1 MQSSS
6 PVFWPLKRFW
16 VAMATQHINCKELI
30 PSQGEPFRRPLQAS
44 EWGTEHRS
52 PNWQQ
57 LLLSSCS
64 SDLHSPAPSR
74 DWALGSKHAAFCEL
88 LRCVERGSVSRR
100 SPRSTRTCCVAIS
113 PAGAPHYSLLLAIPN
128 TMLQMCMVLCKVRDG
143 DSLSQAPVCLLFLK
157 PLLPSNSVPHN
168 DFFPTPCVFGEII
181 NLSAAWLTKSSCN
194 LPFLVKQQLP

>member
-6 PVFWPLKRFW
+6 PVLWPPKRFW
-16 VAMATQHINCKELI
+16 VAMATQHISCRELI
-30 PSQGEPFRRPLQAS
+30 PSQGEHFHRPLQAS
-44 EWGTEHRS
+44 ERGMEHTS

-100 SPRSTRTCCVAIS
+100 SPCSARTCCAAIS
-113 PAGAPHYSLLLAIPN
+113 LAGAQHYGLLLATRN
-128 TMLQMCMVLCKVRDG
+128 TALQMCMMLCKERDG
-143 DSLSQAPVCLLFLK
+143 DSLSQAPVCLLFPK
-157 PLLPSNSVPHN
+157 PLFPSSSVPHN

-181 NLSAAWLTKSSCN
+181 NLSAAWLTKSSCS
-194 LPFLVKQQLP
+194 LPW